1 MMNPVKNWLPF
12 LFSDLNSDYE
22 DKMLTRNKEEEKFST
37 YLCLMN
43 LKEYDETKDVQT
55 GLIKKIYI

>member
-12 LFSDLNSDYE
+12 LFSDLNSDNE
-22 DKMLTRNKEEEKFST
+22 DKMLNRNKEEEKFST

-43 LKEYDETKDVQT
+43 IKEYDETKDVQT
-55 GLIKKIYI
+55 GLI

>member
-12 LFSDLNSDYE
+12 LFSDLNSNGG
-22 DKMLTRNKEEEKFST
+22 DKMLSSSKEEEKYST

-43 LKEYDETKDVQT
+43 LKEYDEAKDVQS
-55 GLIKKIYI
+55 GLI